1 MSYRLRGLGAID
13 LLSAIQQ
20 AAQKYG
26 VDPNLAV
33 AVARQESGINQN
45 RTSSAGAIGV
55 MQLMPGTAA
64 GLGVDPNDPLQNIDG
79 GVRYLSQMLSKFNG
93 DPSLALAAY
102 NAGPGNV
109 TKYGGIPPFSE
120 TQNYVASIL
129 SNLPGSSV
137 DSPVDDSGQWIDTA
151 TGSSG
156 VSWGVMAAVG
166 LGLAAL
172 FVAFGDS

>member
-1 MSYRLRGLGAID
+1 MYRLRGLGLD

-45 RTSSAGAIGV
+45 ARSSAGAIGV
-55 MQLMPGTAA
+55 MQLMPRTAA

-79 GVRYLSQMLSKFNG
+79 GVRYLSQMLTKFNG
-93 DPSLALAAY
+93 DESLALAAY

-109 TKYGGIPPFSE
+109 QKYGGIPPFGE

-129 SNLPGSSV
+129 SNLPSSSA
-137 DSPVDDSGQWIDTA
+137 DSPVDDSGLSIPDV
-151 TGSSG
+151 GGFSG
-156 VSWGVMAAVG
+156 VSWGAMAAVG

-172 FVAFGDS
+172 FIAFGDS